1 MDGGVLREKVASG
14 VRTEPVMS
22 SPNFSPPPRG
32 GSLTVIRRRNLLFTP
47 PRGPLNRLLAEQT
60 DKNTDEDA
68 FLQFNPVTRHDK
80 GSVNLVTL
88 SDESASED
96 LGRYASDSMDH
107 ETSQSLISSSQNQEL
122 VLDTVRGSQDQT
134 SSSVEYGF
142 RSLSEFPE
150 IGDIVEVY
158 LRQTRKGRRGRSVT
172 KCGRVTEVKP
182 DDPTRVKM
190 DTGPGKFRKVLK
202 IISRLSTSI
211 VSNDTQSQSEH
222 LCSQLY

>member
-1 MDGGVLREKVASG
+1 M
-14 VRTEPVMS
+14 
-22 SPNFSPPPRG
+22 
-32 GSLTVIRRRNLLFTP
+32 
-47 PRGPLNRLLAEQT
+47 
-60 DKNTDEDA
+60 
-68 FLQFNPVTRHDK
+68 TRHDK

-211 VSNDTQSQSEH
+211 VSNDIQSQSEH